1 VAAGLAEAE
10 EVHGERVVSG
20 SRSGWRRG
28 GRVCVYDD
36 VGSLGKPFVSCRVK
50 ERGREVWYCIPWCG
64 GLRGI
69 PPRSAR
75 TYISLRTVIVL
86 GDNLS
91 LGMSL
96 HPLCCFPLPLLL
108 RHPFPSFISEYSSS
122 LPNTGDPGRAER
134 RLACAVLLLLLVLL
148 DRPGQ
153 SIPLTIRFS
162 RFPPVPS
169 RVGPYLPICLSL
181 QSASSLSSD
190 AGTIPRFESL
200 A

>member
-1 VAAGLAEAE
+1 VQGEGTRTRGVVLYTLVWWVAGDP
-10 EVHGERVVSG
+10 SP
-20 SRSGWRRG
+20 
-28 GRVCVYDD
+28 
-36 VGSLGKPFVSCRVK
+36 VGPYLYLSSHRDCP
-50 ERGREVWYCIPWCG
+50 
-64 GLRGI
+64 
-69 PPRSAR
+69 
-75 TYISLRTVIVL
+75 